1 MLDMPTEP
9 SKTTTKQALGPGAFA
24 RTLDRLAH
32 TSLLAAA
39 VAGSLT
45 AAAGLAFGLAPEPAL
60 LVLASAGTL
69 VVYNIDR
76 LRDIDRDRT
85 LAPRRSDF
93 VMRNRRRVQAIV
105 AGAGLISVA
114 AALLLPPRASA
125 VCALVLGLGLLH
137 RRLKQVRGIKTLYLT
152 LSWLAVVVGL
162 PVAVAVDNR
171 PSAVELYWVG
181 ATLGCAILANMMAS
195 NLDRKRAVENPD
207 HAATRRRLGP
217 AIATAGLGIAFA
229 IVAPSNFQALGLIA
243 GAEFVAL
250 CRFQTTERY
259 VPVVVDG
266 ALFTGALLAIAMLV
280 IAPNGVGG

>member
-1 MLDMPTEP
+1 MPTEP
-9 SKTTTKQALGPGAFA
+9 SEITAKQAQRPGVFERA
-24 RTLDRLAH
+24 LDALAH

-45 AAAGLAFGLAPEPAL
+45 AAAGLAFGLAPNPAL
-60 LVLASAGTL
+60 LLLASAGTL

-76 LRDIDRDRT
+76 LRDIERDRA

-93 VMRNRRRVQAIV
+93 VMRNRRWLQAIGV
-105 AGAGLISVA
+105 GAGASCLA
-114 AALLLPPRASA
+114 AALMLPPRASA

-162 PVAVAVDNR
+162 PVAVAVDDA
-171 PSAVELYWVG
+171 PTLVALYWVS
-181 ATLGCAILANMMAS
+181 AILGCTIVANMMAS
-195 NLDRKRAVENPD
+195 NLDRRRAVENPD
-207 HAATRRRLGP
+207 HAIARRRLGP
-217 AIATAGLGIAFA
+217 AIATAGLGMAFA
-229 IVAPSNFQALGLIA
+229 LVAPSNFQALGIVA

-250 CRFQTTERY
+250 CRFQASERY

-266 ALFTGALLAIAMLV
+266 ALFTGAVLAIAMLI
-280 IAPNGVGG
+280 IAPNGIGG